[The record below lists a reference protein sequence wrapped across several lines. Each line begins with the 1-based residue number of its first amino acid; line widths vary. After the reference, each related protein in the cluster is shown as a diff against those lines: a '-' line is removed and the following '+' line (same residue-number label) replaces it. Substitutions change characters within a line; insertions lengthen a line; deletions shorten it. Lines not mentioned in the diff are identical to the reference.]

1 MNSRIRTDRILSV
14 LRISEI
20 HYLPAES
27 SSHWS
32 IKTKKDF
39 LFGSKKILTK
49 LSLLIVAI
57 LFSTFYNAQSSKLMM
72 HQKSDWTGN
81 QENKKQCSYYLKY
94 VDTASIH
101 LYLLYLLLQYWHF
114 HYDDCVL
121 TNILDLFQ
129 LILTNYAANHTILHM
144 IQHFRK
150 IVTFEVNKNI
160 VCITF
165 STNVVNPKIN

>member
-20 HYLPAES
+20 HYLPAKF

-72 HQKSDWTGN
+72 HQKSGN

-114 HYDDCVL
+114 HYDDSVL
-121 TNILDLFQ
+121 TIILDLFQ
-129 LILTNYAANHTILHM
+129 LIRTNYAANHPASIVYIGFNILGKLLLLKLKKYCMHN
-144 IQHFRK
+144 F
-150 IVTFEVNKNI
+150 
-160 VCITF
+160 
-165 STNVVNPKIN
+165 